1 MHFLR
6 SPEARC
12 IGSND
17 LQRHCQGA
25 DISPWKHFLDSH
37 EASPY
42 RLQVKASENDGMKKY
57 EIYLP
62 LKYND
67 GSRIESRKITRI
79 REELVDVFGA
89 RTVSSQAAPYQGA
102 WNYRGIDFI
111 EDIIKIEIIA
121 RADRKTQKF
130 FKQFKQRLKRLL
142 RQIDVLI
149 VAQDIRTI

>member
-1 MHFLR
+1 
-6 SPEARC
+6 
-12 IGSND
+12 
-17 LQRHCQGA
+17 
-25 DISPWKHFLDSH
+25 
-37 EASPY
+37 
-42 RLQVKASENDGMKKY
+42 MKKY

-67 GSRIESRKITRI
+67 GSKIEARKISRI

-102 WNYRGIDFI
+102 WSYGGIDFI
-111 EDIIKIEIIA
+111 DDIIKIEIIA

-130 FKQFKQRLKRLL
+130 FRQFKQRLKFLL